1 MDLTISYLD
10 EALVRP
16 KGRKFMVLETDKAV
30 DRDLFTQEPSE
41 VGDVSERCFYCSMI
55 KQVYWYT

>member
-16 KGRKFMVLETDKAV
+16 KGRKFMVLAIGEVV

-41 VGDVSERCFYCSMI
+41 VGDVSERCFYGSMV
-55 KQVYWYT
+55 KQMYWYT